1 MTSHID
7 ADLKTLALSDRAAA
21 FDALVRQTRP
31 RLVRH
36 ARSIVH
42 DPDLASDIVQDV
54 LIKAMREPRLFDAD
68 FRPAAWLY
76 RVTTNLCLNTVR
88 DNRRRGD
95 ILAGMVQKPEA
106 EANQIE
112 VVLQAERARRI
123 DTVLRDLS
131 APHRAILQERFNND
145 LSYAEIAAVL
155 NLKLGTVMSRLSR
168 ARTALQELID
178 KSITA
183 EL

>member
-1 MTSHID
+1 MNCQD
-7 ADLKTLALSDRAAA
+7 ADLKTLAISDRAAA

-76 RVTTNLCLNTVR
+76 RVTTN
-88 DNRRRGD
+88 
-95 ILAGMVQKPEA
+95 P
-106 EANQIE
+106 
-112 VVLQAERARRI
+112 
-123 DTVLRDLS
+123 
-131 APHRAILQERFNND
+131 
-145 LSYAEIAAVL
+145 SYARGETGL
-155 NLKLGTVMSRLSR
+155 
-168 ARTALQELID
+168 TANAPDFSEALAH
-178 KSITA
+178 SS
-183 EL
+183 